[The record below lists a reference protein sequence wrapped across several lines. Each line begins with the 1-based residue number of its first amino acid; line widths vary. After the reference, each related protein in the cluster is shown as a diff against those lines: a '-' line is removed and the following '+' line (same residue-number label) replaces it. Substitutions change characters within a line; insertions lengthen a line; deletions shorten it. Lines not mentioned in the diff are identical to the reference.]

1 MPTPYTLAG
10 FPTGLGWIGVLG
22 EAGQVTRILIGQ
34 DSLRGILQAVLER
47 EELTLADVEI
57 ADWCPELE
65 DLLTR
70 FADGEPVELSRVRL
84 KWPRALTPFRRRVVA
99 ATRKI
104 PWGQTISYGELAR
117 RSGSPGAAR
126 AVGTVMSSNRFPLVI
141 PCHRVVS
148 GGGGLGGFTAPRGT
162 DLKRQL
168 LANELA
174 VPVIA
179 DSSFATRKAGR
190 K

>member
-1 MPTPYTLAG
+1 MTTPYKLAG
-10 FPTGLGWIGVLG
+10 FHTGLGWIGVLG
-22 EAGQVTRILIGQ
+22 EAARVTRILIGH
-34 DSLRGILQAVLER
+34 DSLQAILQAVLER
-47 EELTLADVEI
+47 EELTLAEVEI

-70 FADGEPVELSRVRL
+70 FADGEPVELTSVRL
-84 KWPRALTPFRRRVVA
+84 SWPRALTPFRRRVVA

-104 PWGQTISYGELAR
+104 PWGRTVSYGELAR

-126 AVGTVMSSNRFPLVI
+126 AVGTVMSSNRFPLVV

-168 LANELA
+168 LANEVS
-174 VPVIA
+174 VPEIA
-179 DSSFATRKAGR
+179 DSSFATRKVGR